1 MNYYVVETDKH
12 KLIQKTAGVKARQDV
27 ETIFKWNNFKKIEIP
42 CLIEGREN
50 KTRLGKIKA
59 HYDVYML
66 WKNALKK
73 IKKNDWIYIQFP
85 LLEHTMLFS
94 LLIKNLEKRGIHT
107 SIIIHDVEAIRF
119 TLRNDVPL
127 SRKIRMRFEEI
138 SSFKNCSKIIVHNEK
153 MKSFMHEKWKIHKDK
168 MDILG
173 IFDYLVENYNEELL
187 EKRNLSRKGPVI
199 IAGALSKHKAGY
211 IYNLPENCN
220 FNLYGIN
227 FEREKASSN
236 TNYVGAFNPEE
247 LIYNLQGSF
256 GLVWDGDSSATCTGV
271 YGDYLKIN
279 NPHKTSMYLAA
290 GIPVIIWEEAALA
303 NFIKKNHCGITIK
316 STDEI
321 RNIIDNMLDTYLG
334 GKYGISQ
341 YLYQLDLPF
350 LKHNGLNTGNVYTTF
365 YQFYYDFGY
374 DGIVP
379 LMAII
384 ALYFSCAYRK
394 IYNNKP
400 FTIIIYAYLFN
411 DLIMLIFSDRFYETV
426 ASIGFVKH
434 LLVTFIL
441 YKVLID
447 KGVALEYRHGIKLK
461 FKRQKKTVIPM
472 GTN

>member
-316 STDEI
+316 SILVVNEGTATIDYVPS
-321 RNIIDNMLDTYLG
+321 RNNSRVAKAPQSFWLDDILKAHEKALSEGEKNCIDSCTMMQRY
-334 GKYGISQ
+334 
-341 YLYQLDLPF
+341 
-350 LKHNGLNTGNVYTTF
+350 
-365 YQFYYDFGY
+365 GY
-374 DGIVP
+374 D
-379 LMAII
+379 
-384 ALYFSCAYRK
+384 LY
-394 IYNNKP
+394 
-400 FTIIIYAYLFN
+400 
-411 DLIMLIFSDRFYETV
+411 
-426 ASIGFVKH
+426 
-434 LLVTFIL
+434 
-441 YKVLID
+441 LID
-447 KGVALEYRHGIKLK
+447 GPGENIKITTPEDFYTMRAILEAKENEQIYGLE
-461 FKRQKKTVIPM
+461 
-472 GTN
+472 